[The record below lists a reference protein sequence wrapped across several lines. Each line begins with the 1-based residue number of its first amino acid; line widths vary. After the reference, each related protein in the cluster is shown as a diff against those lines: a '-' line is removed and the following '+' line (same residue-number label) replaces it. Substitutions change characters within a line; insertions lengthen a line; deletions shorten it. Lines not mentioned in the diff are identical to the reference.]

1 MAFTPK
7 VLGQSNPG
15 ASLADLYTVPS
26 TTNTVVST
34 IMVANTTASAS
45 TYRIAILPSG
55 GSIGTEHY
63 IAYDVAITAN
73 NSVSITSGFTLATG
87 DKIKVYGGASG
98 VVFSAFG
105 SELT

>member
-7 VLGQSNPG
+7 ILGQSNPG
-15 ASLADLYTVPS
+15 ATLTDLYTVPS
-26 TTNTVVST
+26 STNTVVST
-34 IMVANTTASAS
+34 IMVANTTSSAS

-55 GSIGTEHY
+55 GSIGTQHY

-73 NSVSITSGFTLATG
+73 NSTAITIGATLAAG
-87 DKIKVYGGASG
+87 DKIRVYGGASG
-98 VVFSAFG
+98 ITFAAFG